1 MRHYIHEVP
10 DWKEK
15 AVIRNRYDVVVV
27 GGGMSGLCAAMASAR
42 QGARTALIQDRSV
55 FGGNA
60 SSEMKMH
67 ISGASCHWGKKDAA
81 ETGILMELQL
91 ENKYLN
97 DSYNYSIW
105 DGVLWSAAKECE
117 NLDIYMNTTMDEVDS
132 DGSMIRKILCYQM
145 TTENR
150 YEFQAKVFVDA
161 TGNGTLGYFAGAE
174 YKIGREAQNEYG
186 EQDAPEQADGETMGN
201 TIYFVAEDVGHPV
214 KFVKPGWAYTFTEE
228 DFVHRYHGD
237 IVVYHNAD
245 DVVVLKPGE
254 DYRDHEDELVEKYDV
269 KSGYW
274 WIELGGDWDDI
285 IKQSEDIRYELYRTV
300 YGVWDHIKNGGDHGA
315 ENYELTW
322 VGNLG
327 GMRES
332 RRLMGDYVLTENDIL
347 ANRIFEDA
355 VAYGGWPMDEHVAA
369 GFWAKGQIPSR
380 VRSFKGLYSI
390 PYGCYC
396 SRTISNLM
404 MAGRNISA
412 SKLAMGSTRV
422 MGTCAVG
429 GEAVG
434 IAAANAALCC
444 LTPAE
449 YGRSHGKE
457 LQQKLLK
464 QDLYVPGCK
473 NEDPEDKARTAKIS
487 ATSQQ
492 RGFEAEQIISG
503 VARREGDRSNMWKS
517 EGIREGG
524 ENVVL
529 ELREPSRISQVRLVF
544 DPDLSEE
551 RCISVSKAFMEK
563 EPRGV
568 AKTLVKDYTV
578 EALLEGTAVARY
590 ETRENHQ
597 RLNVV
602 EFEKAVLADAVRVT
616 VQSTYG
622 CKNAH
627 IYEIRIYE

>member
-1 MRHYIHEVP
+1 MKNYIHEVP
-10 DWKEK
+10 DFKK
-15 AVIRNRYDVVVV
+15 TVLLQKDYDVVVV

-42 QGARTALIQDRSV
+42 QGAKTALVQDRSV

-91 ENKYLN
+91 ENQYLN

-105 DGVLWSAAKECE
+105 DGVLWSAAKECR
-117 NLDIYMNTTMDEVDS
+117 NLDLYMNTTMDAADS
-132 DGSMIRKILCYQM
+132 SGSEIKSVQCYQM

-150 YEFQAKVFVDA
+150 YEFHSKVFVDA

-174 YKIGREAQNEYG
+174 YKIGREAASEYG

-214 KFVKPGWAYTFTEE
+214 KFVKPGWAHTFTEE

-254 DYRDHEDELVEKYDV
+254 DYRDYQEELVEKYDV

-300 YGVWDHIKNGGDHGA
+300 YGVWNHIKNGGDHGA

-332 RRLMGDYVLTENDIL
+332 RRLMGDYVLTEQDIL
-347 ANRIFEDA
+347 ANRVFDDA

-369 GFWAKGQIPSR
+369 GFRAKGQIPSK

-434 IAAANAALCC
+434 IAAANAAVCG

-449 YGRSHGKE
+449 YGRRFMKE
-457 LQQKLLK
+457 LRQKLLK
-464 QDLYVPGCK
+464 EDLYVPGCR
-473 NEDPEDKARTAKIS
+473 NEDPDDKAGTAKVS
-487 ATSQQ
+487 ADSQKD
-492 RGFEAEQIISG
+492 GYEAEMVISG
-503 VARREGDRSNMWKS
+503 VTRREGNQSNLWMS

-524 ENVVL
+524 ERLTFVL
-529 ELREPSRISQVRLVF
+529 QDKARISQVRLVF

-568 AKTLVKDYTV
+568 AETLVRDYKV
-578 EALLEGTAVARY
+578 EAVCDGEITAV
-590 ETRENHQ
+590 REVRDNHQ

-602 EFEKAVLADAVRVT
+602 EFGEEVLADTVRVI
-616 VQSTYG
+616 VLSTNG
-622 CKNAH
+622 CEDA
-627 IYEIRIYE
+627 RIYEVRIY